1 MLALQKKL
9 VDFCSSKARPPRRS
23 KETPLVLE
31 GDNEHSF
38 LSAASSPDRR
48 RNVVYN
54 KGRMEKGVFVF
65 FFSSYSR
72 GWGKLRGAGSDFGTR
87 LR

>member
-9 VDFCSSKARPPRRS
+9 VDFCSCKVRPPRRS
-23 KETPLVLE
+23 KETLLELE

-48 RNVVYN
+48 RDFVYN
-54 KGRMEKGVFVF
+54 KGRMEKGVFF
-65 FFSSYSR
+65 PSHSR

>member
-1 MLALQKKL
+1 ML
-9 VDFCSSKARPPRRS
+9 
-23 KETPLVLE
+23 LVLE

-54 KGRMEKGVFVF
+54 KGRMEKGVLFCF
-65 FFSSYSR
+65 FFS
-72 GWGKLRGAGSDFGTR
+72 FI
-87 LR
+87 

>member
-48 RNVVYN
+48 NVVYN

-65 FFSSYSR
+65 FF
-72 GWGKLRGAGSDFGTR
+72 FFI
-87 LR
+87 

>member
-9 VDFCSSKARPPRRS
+9 VDFCSCKVRPPRRS
-23 KETPLVLE
+23 KETLLELE

-48 RNVVYN
+48 RDFVYN
-54 KGRMEKGVFVF
+54 KGRMEKGVF
-65 FFSSYSR
+65 FSFTQP
-72 GWGKLRGAGSDFGTR
+72 WVGKAERSGQ
-87 LR
+87 

>member
-1 MLALQKKL
+1 ML
-9 VDFCSSKARPPRRS
+9 
-23 KETPLVLE
+23 LVLE

-54 KGRMEKGVFVF
+54 KGRMEKGVLFCF
-65 FFSSYSR
+65 FFPSYSR
-72 GWGKLRGAGSDFGTR
+72 GCGKLRGAGSDFGTR